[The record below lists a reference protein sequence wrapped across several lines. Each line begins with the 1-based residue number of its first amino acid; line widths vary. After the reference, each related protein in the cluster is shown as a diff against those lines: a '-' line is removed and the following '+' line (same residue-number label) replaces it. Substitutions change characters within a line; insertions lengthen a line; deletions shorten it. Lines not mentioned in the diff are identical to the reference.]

1 MQKQLDKPPLSR
13 LLSLQK
19 QPVKLIPAVTAARCN
34 PKNMTSN
41 QFLEKK
47 WFPCYETEKSWV
59 TYLQDI
65 ESHLPRAFLGGILH
79 ED

>member
-1 MQKQLDKPPLSR
+1 
-13 LLSLQK
+13 
-19 QPVKLIPAVTAARCN
+19 
-34 PKNMTSN
+34 MTRN
-41 QFLEKK
+41 QFLENSRKK

-59 TYLQDI
+59 TYPQDI